1 MHWLHIHPNYLVG
14 PGEWELVRLAASWR
28 DGRLPEPGGVNNQ
41 AAFTVAA
48 IEMVLN
54 AWSKMRIALEAK
66 TKDS

>member
-1 MHWLHIHPNYLVG
+1 MYWLHVHPNYLVG
-14 PGEWELVRLAASWR
+14 PGEWDLIRLAANWR